1 MSYSPYNTAGS
12 LVHYDPYQTSNTTT
26 TGYHVPTYN
35 ANNTN
40 G

>member
-1 MSYSPYNTAGS
+1 MYSPYNVNNSTV
-12 LVHYDPYQTSNTTT
+12 LKDIYKTNNTTVS
-26 TGYHVPTYN
+26 GYGVPTYN